1 MDLPYKSF
9 VKYGANVGEDLTFTV
24 FVRNVL
30 SDHKNP
36 KSWSSATTTISLAAK
51 ADSSFEIV
59 LISPTFGTVTDNK
72 DGQYFVKSNEMNELR
87 VRLKNYRL
95 TDPNMQYIWKITPKE
110 KILNPD
116 LVKHAADNSAV
127 LLYANSLAPD

>member
-1 MDLPYKSF
+1 
-9 VKYGANVGEDLTFTV
+9 
-24 FVRNVL
+24 
-30 SDHKNP
+30 
-36 KSWSSATTTISLAAK
+36 
-51 ADSSFEIV
+51 
-59 LISPTFGTVTDNK
+59 
-72 DGQYFVKSNEMNELR
+72 MNELR

-127 LLYANSLAPD
+127 LLYANSLAPE